1 MEKLDD
7 LKETKIYQERVKTC
21 KQEQERLI
29 RSNLWRIELQKEN
42 EKLKEITRTYKSM
55 IDNSDNDDV
64 LIIAS
69 KTYWTR
75 NFFDSFYISSIA
87 IEDKIR
93 ELEELGGTYD
103 AKIILQQLLR
113 EYDEER

>member
-1 MEKLDD
+1 MRL
-7 LKETKIYQERVKTC
+7 TR
-21 KQEQERLI
+21 QEQERLI

-42 EKLKEITRTYKSM
+42 EKLKEITRTYKAM
-55 IDNSDNDDV
+55 RDNSDNDDV

-75 NFFDSFYISSIA
+75 EFFDQFYISSIA

-93 ELEELGGTYD
+93 ELEKLGGTYD
-103 AKIILQQLLR
+103 AKIILKQLL
-113 EYDEER
+113 EEN